1 LTTFVVIAALLVVV
15 ALAWVVPPLLR
26 GSHAAAVDRTQM
38 NLAILRD
45 QLAELDAEL
54 ARGALSPEQHA
65 ESRAE
70 LERRALDE
78 TAAPVKAPT
87 SRGGRIVA
95 AFVVVLVPLASAALY
110 LTLGDPGAFD
120 PGSTQAQSDHT
131 KQPSPEQI
139 EAMLARMA
147 QRLQNE
153 PDNVEGWSMLARS
166 YYVMRRYAD
175 AVGAYERLVKLVPAD
190 PGLLTDYADALA
202 MREGR
207 RIAGRPLELVQQALK
222 LDPNNLKALAMAGTE
237 AFDRKDYKGAV
248 EYWERLRA
256 AAPPD
261 SEIGRNVT
269 GSINEARALGGLGE
283 APPVAAATAA
293 APAAR
298 VQGTVR
304 LDPALA
310 ARTAPND
317 TVFVFARAAAGP
329 RVPLAVLTLRAA
341 DLPAQFALDDSM
353 AMSPQ
358 FKLSGQKSVLVSARV
373 SKSGRADSAPGDLEA
388 EGVPVPV
395 GASGVVVTIDRVVP

>member
-1 LTTFVVIAALLVVV
+1 
-15 ALAWVVPPLLR
+15 
-26 GSHAAAVDRTQM
+26 
-38 NLAILRD
+38 
-45 QLAELDAEL
+45 
-54 ARGALSPEQHA
+54 
-65 ESRAE
+65 
-70 LERRALDE
+70 
-78 TAAPVKAPT
+78 
-87 SRGGRIVA
+87 
-95 AFVVVLVPLASAALY
+95 
-110 LTLGDPGAFD
+110 
-120 PGSTQAQSDHT
+120 
-131 KQPSPEQI
+131 
-139 EAMLARMA
+139 
-147 QRLQNE
+147 
-153 PDNVEGWSMLARS
+153 
-166 YYVMRRYAD
+166 MRRYAD

>member
-1 LTTFVVIAALLVVV
+1 LITFVVIAALLVVV
-15 ALAWVVPPLLR
+15 ALAWVLPPLLR
-26 GSHAAAVDRTQM
+26 GSATAAVDRTQM

-78 TAAPVKAPT
+78 GAAPAKAT
-87 SRGGRIVA
+87 ASRGGRIVA

-120 PGSTQAQSDHT
+120 PGSMQAQADHT

-139 EAMLARMA
+139 EAMLERLA

-153 PDNVEGWSMLARS
+153 PDNAEGWAMLARS
-166 YYVMRRYAD
+166 YYVMRRYGD
-175 AVGAYERLVKLVPAD
+175 AVGAYERVVKLVPAD

-248 EYWERLRA
+248 AYWERLRA

-283 APPVAAATAA
+283 TPPPVAAAPAV
-293 APAAR
+293 PAAR

-304 LDPALA
+304 LDPGLA
-310 ARTAPND
+310 ARTAPGD
-317 TVFVFARAAAGP
+317 TVFVFARAASGP
-329 RVPLAVLTLRAA
+329 RVPLAVLTLRAG

-388 EGVPVPV
+388 EGVAVQV
-395 GASGVVVTIDRVVP
+395 GASGVVLTIDRVVP

>member
-1 LTTFVVIAALLVVV
+1 MITFVVIAALLVVV
-15 ALAWVVPPLLR
+15 ALAWVLPPLLR
-26 GSHAAAVDRTQM
+26 GSATAAVDRTQM

-78 TAAPVKAPT
+78 GAAPAKAT
-87 SRGGRIVA
+87 ASRGGRIVA

-120 PGSTQAQSDHT
+120 PGSMQAQADHT

-139 EAMLARMA
+139 EAMLERLA

-153 PDNVEGWSMLARS
+153 PDNAEGWAMLARS
-166 YYVMRRYAD
+166 YYVMRRYGD
-175 AVGAYERLVKLVPAD
+175 AVGAYERVVKLVPAD

-248 EYWERLRA
+248 AYWERLRA

-283 APPVAAATAA
+283 TPPPVAAAPAV
-293 APAAR
+293 PAAR

-304 LDPALA
+304 LDPGLA
-310 ARTAPND
+310 ARTAPGD
-317 TVFVFARAAAGP
+317 TVFVFARAASGP
-329 RVPLAVLTLRAA
+329 RVPLAVLTLRAG

-388 EGVPVPV
+388 EGVAVQV
-395 GASGVVVTIDRVVP
+395 GASGVVLTIDRVVP